1 MVISDLAG
9 ILGFSVAAAFTP
21 GPNNLIALASGANFG
36 YRRTLPHVFGV
47 CVGFTVMLALMG
59 LGLGS
64 LFRAVPLAYTVL
76 KYASFAYLMFLAWKI
91 ATSKGIGEGAAAAK
105 PFSILST
112 ITFQWI
118 NPKAWIAA
126 ITIVSTFTAPERFW
140 VSLSINGTINI
151 VLAFLAVSSWALFGT
166 AVKKWLTRPLWYRA
180 FNWTMAI
187 LLIVT
192 VAPSVF
198 HG

>member
-1 MVISDLAG
+1 MIISDFAG

-36 YRRTLPHVFGV
+36 YRKTLPHVLGV

-64 LFRAVPLAYTVL
+64 LFRAVPLAYTIL

-91 ATSKGIGEGAAAAK
+91 ATSKGIGEGAAASR
-105 PFSILST
+105 PFSVLST
-112 ITFQWI
+112 ATFQWV

-126 ITIVSTFTAPERFW
+126 ITIVSSFTAPERFW
-140 VSLSINGTINI
+140 VSLSINGAINI

-166 AVKKWLTRPLWYRA
+166 AVKNWLTRPLWYRV

-187 LLIVT
+187 LLVAT

-198 HG
+198 RH

>member
-1 MVISDLAG
+1 MTISDLAG
-9 ILGFSVAAAFTP
+9 ILGFSVATAFTP

-64 LFRAVPLAYTVL
+64 LFSAFPWAYTIL
-76 KYASFAYLMFLAWKI
+76 RYASFAYLVFLAWKI
-91 ATSKGIGEGAAAAK
+91 ATSKGIGEGAAAAR
-105 PFSILST
+105 PFTVLST
-112 ITFQWI
+112 VTFQWV

-126 ITIVSTFTAPERFW
+126 ITIVSSFTVPERFW
-140 VSLSINGTINI
+140 VSLSINGAINI
-151 VLAFLAVSSWALFGT
+151 VLAFLAVSSWALFGST
-166 AVKKWLTRPLWYRA
+166 VKNWLTRPLWYRA

-187 LLIVT
+187 LLVVT

-198 HG
+198 RG